1 MKAWRVSKSGEPREA
16 LALCSEAIEAP
27 DQGELIVRVAASG
40 LALPDVML
48 CRGTYSLLPPM
59 PFTPGLEFVGEVVR
73 AGPGT
78 STTPGT
84 RVMGVAAFLTGRGAF
99 AEHCKVQERAA
110 YPAPADMTSAEAA
123 AFTIAFHTGYIGLHR
138 RAKLAKGESV
148 LVTGAA
154 GGTGYAAVQLAK
166 AMGANVIATVGGRD
180 KAEFCRKQGANLVLD
195 HTQGDWVQ
203 AVKDATSGKGVDV
216 VYDPVGGE
224 MFERAFDGLAVEG
237 RLLPVGFASGRRGDI
252 PSALLNRRN
261 ASIVGVLGGGFPRNE
276 MLEVHEALMRM
287 RADGAIRTVVDHTIG
302 FDAIPDG
309 LEAIS
314 QRKVQGRIVALHE

>member
-1 MKAWRVSKSGEPREA
+1 MKAWRVSRSGEPKEV
-16 LALCSEAIEAP
+16 LELWSGDIEAP
-27 DQGELIVRVAASG
+27 EQGELVVKVAASG

-78 STTPGT
+78 STAPGT

-99 AEHCKVQERAA
+99 GDECKVQERAA
-110 YPAPADMTSAEAA
+110 YPAPSDMTPAEAA
-123 AFTIAFHTGYIGLHR
+123 GFTIAFHTGYIGLHR
-138 RAKLAKGESV
+138 RAKLVKGESV

-166 AMGANVIATVGGRD
+166 AMGAIVIALAGGHE
-180 KAEFCRKQGANLVLD
+180 KGEFCLRQGADLVLD
-195 HTQGDWVQ
+195 HTRGDWAQ

-224 MFERAFDGLAVEG
+224 VFERSFDCLGVEG

-276 MLEVHEALMRM
+276 MLEVHEALMRL
-287 RADGAIRTVVDHTIG
+287 RADGAIQTVIDHTVA

-314 QRKVQGRIVALHE
+314 QRNVQGRIVALHE